1 MVLFVKWRKKTVLPK
16 LLEKWTHL
24 AAENLF
30 GEKLNKKGLLLGIL
44 NKECIF
50 AIDELRKSIHHI
62 CRKLQEY
69 SYNKQN
75 ELWKEKLNSVWSIVI
90 CTNPRESSN
99 R

>member
-1 MVLFVKWRKKTVLPK
+1 MAFFVRLCKKMVLAEQLG
-16 LLEKWTHL
+16 KWTHL

-30 GEKLNKKGLLLGIL
+30 GQKLNKKGLLLGIL

-50 AIDELRKSIHHI
+50 AIDELRKSIHHN

-90 CTNPRESSN
+90 CTNRRESSN